1 MKGMKEKQIMVIVKE
16 AGQPPRVEPLFDNT
30 LEAFQQAVGGY
41 IEAVTLTPEVV
52 IICNEEGKLLG
63 LPHNVTIS
71 REDFVGTVVV
81 CGVKGEDFSS
91 LRAAAIPLVR
101 ALLGG

>member
-1 MKGMKEKQIMVIVKE
+1 MKGMKEKQIMVIVKDP
-16 AGQPPRVEPLFDNT
+16 GQPPRVEPLFDNT

-52 IICNEEGKLLG
+52 IICNEDGKLLG

-81 CGVKGEDFSS
+81 CGVKGEEFSS